1 MYLRKECSNFTSS
14 NSGHEK
20 CDKNTTLYDKP
31 LLCASLVLCCDQQNN
46 CFPKLSQSAGAV
58 AGLEAYPG
66 LVASGLIFLQLLA
79 IGMICYRSYRL
90 LGLWMTFGIVTVF
103 TGYNGFILMDSNNLP
118 CTCIGL
124 FEKMTWKGN
133 LNLNMGLMITALVG
147 IISMKAGRSKM
158 KK

>member
-1 MYLRKECSNFTSS
+1 MKNVIKILHFTISLFFVLLRSYAAISKIIVFRNFR
-14 NSGHEK
+14 
-20 CDKNTTLYDKP
+20 
-31 LLCASLVLCCDQQNN
+31 
-46 CFPKLSQSAGAV
+46 SQLGQSP
-58 AGLEAYPG
+58 GLEAYPG

-103 TGYNGFILMDSNNLP
+103 TGYNGFILMGSNNLP

-124 FEKMTWKGN
+124 SEKMTWNGN
-133 LNLNMGLMITALVG
+133 LNINMGLMITARVG

>member
-1 MYLRKECSNFTSS
+1 MKNVIKTLPFTISLFFVLLWSYAAISKIIVFRNFR
-14 NSGHEK
+14 
-20 CDKNTTLYDKP
+20 
-31 LLCASLVLCCDQQNN
+31 
-46 CFPKLSQSAGAV
+46 SQLGQSP
-58 AGLEAYPG
+58 GLEAYAG